1 MEVVDVISNHSR
13 SRVIPHTFLI
23 YLVSS
28 ALLLCL
34 YFCISE
40 LLVAEV
46 RLRPRSH
53 YNPAALQLHR
63 RGKVLDGPLSA
74 EFGSNKPDD
83 STCHDQGCK
92 RDTPHQST
100 DIALRRSKRSFEVQR
115 VLLLLTI
122 TIQIDLPTQQR
133 INPIHTPFPTKVSSS
148 HKNTK
153 KDTHHDIP
161 SIDQPRRTRLL
172 IPIVHR
178 SLPRHTGYYTPPQRK
193 TSLRLT
199 MSRSQAAGGAD
210 RGYGWYR
217 RRWLSRYEG
226 RRELSVANTGMFSAP
241 VNTCA
246 MEGYSGRGAD
256 IISNCVF

>member
-1 MEVVDVISNHSR
+1 MKVVDVISNHSR

-34 YFCISE
+34 CFCVSE
-40 LLVAEV
+40 LLVAEIS
-46 RLRPRSH
+46 LRPRSH
-53 YNPAALQLHR
+53 YNPAALLLHR

-83 STCHDQGCK
+83 STYHDQGCK

-122 TIQIDLPTQQR
+122 AIQIDLPTTQQR

-148 HKNTK
+148 PKNTK
-153 KDTHHDIP
+153 K
-161 SIDQPRRTRLL
+161 
-172 IPIVHR
+172 
-178 SLPRHTGYYTPPQRK
+178 TPTTTYPAS
-193 TSLRLT
+193 TSR
-199 MSRSQAAGGAD
+199 A
-210 RGYGWYR
+210 
-217 RRWLSRYEG
+217 
-226 RRELSVANTGMFSAP
+226 
-241 VNTCA
+241 
-246 MEGYSGRGAD
+246 GRG
-256 IISNCVF
+256 SSYR